1 MVAKEQTGKKTLP
14 PFRFLKPEEY
24 EALTQD
30 ERAEYL
36 RSALKA
42 LKDGRPFDIPSSGER
57 KH

>member
-1 MVAKEQTGKKTLP
+1 MVAKEQSGKKALP

-30 ERAEYL
+30 ERAQYL
-36 RSALKA
+36 KDALKA
-42 LKDGRPFDIPSSGER
+42 LKAGRPFDIPSSSER

>member
-1 MVAKEQTGKKTLP
+1 MVAKEQSDKKAQV

-24 EALTQD
+24 EALSQD

-36 RSALKA
+36 KDALKA
-42 LKDGRPFDIPSSGER
+42 LKAGRPFDIPSGGER

>member
-1 MVAKEQTGKKTLP
+1 MVAKEQSGKKTQV

-24 EALTQD
+24 EALSQN

-36 RSALKA
+36 KDALKA
-42 LKDGRPFDIPSSGER
+42 LQDGRPFDIPSDRDR

>member
-1 MVAKEQTGKKTLP
+1 MVAKEQSSKKTQV

-24 EALTQD
+24 EALSQD

-36 RSALKA
+36 KNALEALKA
-42 LKDGRPFDIPSSGER
+42 GRPFDIPSSGER